1 MEERIDHSNEN
12 DYKIILGLVK
22 GFLQTKKFIFASI
35 LTFVLIGIVVVIFTP
50 KTYSSRVLFITQDSS
65 SAQSSGLGGIASL
78 ISGGGIKASGTTD
91 IPTFLYPQIIDSWEF
106 RKQLFDIPLKLKNED
121 SLITFKEYALEKEGL
136 SFSQTISK
144 YTIGLPSLIFSRN
157 NDESKSALLPRKVI
171 DSLEYI
177 SSSDRKVLQSLRE
190 KISFSI
196 SKEDGTL
203 EIKTILKEEPVAAA
217 QLAQQVQLLLQKEVI
232 RYRIAKAQEK
242 YEFIENQYQETKQE
256 YKDAQIRLASYT
268 DRNRFNTTESS
279 LIRKRQLEN
288 EANLLYAL
296 YSDLEQKRISQS
308 LKIKEDTPNFTVINP
323 ALISS
328 IPENSSSFLTLV
340 IFALI
345 GFLVAFFRYV
355 ATTAVT
361 YVKRLWN
368 GV

>member
-22 GFLQTKKFIFASI
+22 GFLQTKKFIFTSI
-35 LTFVLIGIVVVIFTP
+35 LVFVLIGIVVVIFTP

-78 ISGGGIKASGTTD
+78 ISGGGIKPSGNGD

-136 SFSQTISK
+136 SFGQTVAK
-144 YTIGLPSLIFSRN
+144 YTIGLPGLIFS
-157 NDESKSALLPRKVI
+157 KSDNGKVIANRRI
-171 DSLEYI
+171 DSLTYI
-177 SSSDRKVLQSLRE
+177 SSDDNKVLNSLRD
-190 KISFSI
+190 KLSFSI

-203 EIKTILKEEPVAAA
+203 EIKTIIKEEPVAAA
-217 QLAQQVQLLLQKEVI
+217 QLAQQVQLRLQNEII
-232 RYRIAKAQEK
+232 RYRIAKAREK

-328 IPENSSSFLTLV
+328 IPENNSSFLTLV

>member
-22 GFLQTKKFIFASI
+22 GFLQTKKFIFTSI
-35 LTFVLIGIVVVIFTP
+35 LVFVLIGIVVVIFTP

-78 ISGGGIKASGTTD
+78 ISGGGIKPSGNGD

-136 SFSQTISK
+136 SFGQTVAK
-144 YTIGLPSLIFSRN
+144 YTIGLPGLIFS
-157 NDESKSALLPRKVI
+157 KSDNGKVIANRRI
-171 DSLEYI
+171 DSLTYI
-177 SSSDRKVLQSLRE
+177 SSDDNKVLNSLRD
-190 KISFSI
+190 KLSFSI

-203 EIKTILKEEPVAAA
+203 EIKTIFEEEPVAAA
-217 QLAQQVQLLLQKEVI
+217 QLAQQVQVRLQKEII
-232 RYRIAKAQEK
+232 RYRIAKAREK
-242 YEFIENQYQETKQE
+242 YNFIEVQYEDTKQK
-256 YKDAQIRLASYT
+256 YKDAQVRLASYT
-268 DRNRFNTTESS
+268 DRNRFNATESS

-288 EANLLYAL
+288 EANLLYTL

-323 ALISS
+323 AVVPVSPDNNNWFVTILMFGILGFA
-328 IPENSSSFLTLV
+328 IAV
-340 IFALI
+340 I
-345 GFLVAFFRYV
+345 RYV
-355 ATTAVT
+355 
-361 YVKRLWN
+361 YVISKSYIKGLWSQ
-368 GV
+368 V

>member
-78 ISGGGIKASGTTD
+78 ISGGGIKPSGNGD

-136 SFSQTISK
+136 SFGQTVAK
-144 YTIGLPSLIFSRN
+144 YTIGLPGLIFS
-157 NDESKSALLPRKVI
+157 KSDNGKLIVNRRI
-171 DSLEYI
+171 DDSLTYI
-177 SSSDRKVLQSLRE
+177 SSDDNKVLNSLRD
-190 KISFSI
+190 KLSFSI

-203 EIKTILKEEPVAAA
+203 EIKTIIKEEPVAAA
-217 QLAQQVQLLLQKEVI
+217 QLAQQVQLRLQNEII
-232 RYRIAKAQEK
+232 RYRIAKAREK

-323 ALISS
+323 ALVPLG
-328 IPENSSSFLTLV
+328 PENNNALAT
-340 IFALI
+340 IFIYGFI
-345 GFLVAFFRYV
+345 GFIIAVLRYV
-355 ATTAVT
+355 FIITRD
-361 YVKRLWN
+361 YVKSLWSE
-368 GV
+368 V